1 MKSVLDKLDEE
12 NQTSQGVRI
21 TYVASEKQYI
31 QDWAPSVIQ
40 NILSCIDKRFGK
52 LDGSSEDVTAEAK
65 EGDDTLFHICRVL
78 NCNVFPLEADE
89 ESLALQIESLS
100 FIFQKF
106 KGHPLLTDFSLC
118 EITDGFIDIVSYMIK
133 YFPVTSMN
141 RKEFWKNVF
150 RLGKSEGMV
159 DHWRRALM
167 IIEICLIA
175 PHSNAALERF
185 FKILKLVKTLIRSR
199 LDSDILNA
207 LMRIK
212 MSCPSLEDFSHEHF
226 KACVDKWYG
235 SKNRRINQ
243 KKRKRRKRDK
253 KPTTAPISDSSSS
266 NESEDSDSASDD

>member
-1 MKSVLDKLDEE
+1 MDHQTMSLLKRKS
-12 NQTSQGVRI
+12 
-21 TYVASEKQYI
+21 
-31 QDWAPSVIQ
+31 
-40 NILSCIDKRFGK
+40 
-52 LDGSSEDVTAEAK
+52 
-65 EGDDTLFHICRVL
+65 DDTLFHICRVL
-78 NCNVFPLEADE
+78 NCNVFPLEVDE
-89 ESLALQIESLS
+89 ESFALQIESLS

-106 KGHPLLTDFSLC
+106 KDHPLLTDFSLC

-133 YFPVTSMN
+133 YFPVTSVN

-159 DHWRRALM
+159 DQWRRALM

-185 FKILKLVKTLIRSR
+185 FSILKLVKTLIRSR

-212 MSCPSLEDFSHEHF
+212 MSCPSLEDFSLEHC
-226 KACVDKWYG
+226 KACVEKRYS

-243 KKRKRRKRDK
+243 KKRKRRKRDN
-253 KPTTAPISDSSSS
+253 KPTTAPK
-266 NESEDSDSASDD
+266 SEDSDSASDDE